1 MKKLYHHQCHIIIN
15 IISSKTFPLT
25 ITITI
30 TITIT
35 TITMMI
41 NITIIINLHD
51 QKG

>member
-30 TITIT
+30 TIT